1 MRIFVAGSSGLV
13 GTALSQATLDKG
25 HELIVVSRAEVDL
38 FDFKA
43 TMDFIDDTKPDVVI
57 DAAARVGGIQ
67 ANSQLPVNF
76 LLENLKLQENLMKAS
91 HIAGVAKFVFLGS
104 SCIYPRLAPQPIKE
118 EYLLTGQLEETNSA
132 YAIAKIAG
140 LELVKS
146 FRKQYGKKW
155 ISLMPTNIYGPKDN
169 FNLES
174 SHVLP
179 ALIRRFIEAVEND
192 TDTVT
197 LWGSGTSRREFLHVN
212 DLAQGVFAAIENYDS
227 DLHLNIG
234 TGVDISIRDLAALVA
249 SQTSYTGEIV
259 WDRSKP
265 DGTPQK
271 VLDVRRITEL
281 GWRPEIDLVT
291 GVASTIEW
299 YKDTNRRGGIK
310 K

>member
-1 MRIFVAGSSGLV
+1 MRIYIAGSSGLV

-25 HELIVVSRAEVDL
+25 HELFVATRAEVDL

-43 TMDFIDDTKPDVVI
+43 TLAFIGDTKPDVVI
-57 DAAARVGGIQ
+57 DAAARVGGIH
-67 ANSQLPVNF
+67 ANSQLPVDF
-76 LLENLKLQENLMKAS
+76 LLENLSIQENLMKAS
-91 HIAGVAKFVFLGS
+91 HIAGVTKFVFLGS

-155 ISLMPTNIYGPKDN
+155 ISLMPTNIYGPNDN

-179 ALIRRFIEAVEND
+179 ALIRRFIEAVESD
-192 TDTVT
+192 AKSVT
-197 LWGSGTSRREFLHVN
+197 LWGSGASRREFLHVN
-212 DLAQGVFAAIENYDS
+212 DLAKGVFTAIENYDS

-249 SQTSYTGEIV
+249 SQSSYTGDIV

-271 VLDVRRITEL
+271 VLDVSRITEL
-281 GWRPEIDLVT
+281 GWRPEIELAT
-291 GVASTIEW
+291 GIASTIEW
-299 YKDTNRRGGIK
+299 YKETNRKGGIK